1 MKSIRAELSKV
12 RSTKNTY
19 FIVKVYVPV
28 EDGSS
33 TKISFFNGR
42 TKTEAMKHAK
52 KAMKTLDYK
61 LKTRP
66 FSSIG

>member
-1 MKSIRAELSKV
+1 MKSIKAELSKV

-19 FIVKVYVPV
+19 FMVKVYVPV

-33 TKISFFNGR
+33 TKISFFNGK
-42 TKTEAMKHAK
+42 TKTEAKRNAE

-61 LKTRP
+61 VK
-66 FSSIG
+66 F